1 LHSWQKSVRYEQM
14 SVWTTLSESDT
25 AEADIVPGPPAQP
38 AALFAPYP
46 QPPGNSGPMT
56 VDEPNGSPAAV
67 GRRAL
72 REARRKR
79 QIATVVCVVVV
90 AALLAITIMILGIAR
105 DRPGAPAPSGVA
117 VGSGVPGSI
126 PSL

>member
-1 LHSWQKSVRYEQM
+1 M

-25 AEADIVPGPPAQP
+25 AETDIVHGPPAQP
-38 AALFAPYP
+38 AAPFAPYP
-46 QPPGNSGPMT
+46 QAPAEYGRLT
-56 VDEPNGSPAAV
+56 VDEPNRSPAAA

-79 QIATVVCVVVV
+79 QVIAALWVVVI

-105 DRPGAPAPSGVA
+105 DRPGAPASPGVA
-117 VGSGVPGSI
+117 VTSGLSGSI

>member
-1 LHSWQKSVRYEQM
+1 M

-25 AEADIVPGPPAQP
+25 AEVDIVPGPRARTGSPLSA
-38 AALFAPYP
+38 FP
-46 QPPGNSGPMT
+46 QAGPGLTM
-56 VDEPNGSPAAV
+56 VDEPIEPPAVA

-79 QIATVVCVVVV
+79 QITAVVWVVVIAV
-90 AALLAITIMILGIAR
+90 LLAASIMIVGVAR
-105 DRPGAPAPSGVA
+105 DRPVTPSSLGTA
-117 VGSGVPGSI
+117 ASPSVGWST

>member
-1 LHSWQKSVRYEQM
+1 M

-25 AEADIVPGPPAQP
+25 AEADIVPGPPA
-38 AALFAPYP
+38 ALFAPSP
-46 QPPGNSGPMT
+46 QPSADSGPMT
-56 VDEPNGSPAAV
+56 VDEPNGLPAAV

-79 QIATVVCVVVV
+79 QITAAVCVVVV

-105 DRPGAPAPSGVA
+105 DRPGAPVSSGVA
-117 VGSGVPGSI
+117 IGSGLPGSI

>member
-1 LHSWQKSVRYEQM
+1 M

-25 AEADIVPGPPAQP
+25 AEADVVPGPAARP
-38 AALFAPYP
+38 AAQFAPF
-46 QPPGNSGPMT
+46 PPVTRADSGPMT
-56 VDEPNGSPAAV
+56 ADEPGGSPSAG

-79 QIATVVCVVVV
+79 QLTAAVCVVVIV
-90 AALLAITIMILGIAR
+90 ALLAITIMIVGIAR
-105 DRPGAPAPSGVA
+105 DRPGTPSSSGVA
-117 VGSGVPGSI
+117 VVSVLPGSI

>member
-1 LHSWQKSVRYEQM
+1 MHSRQKSVRYEQM

-25 AEADIVPGPPAQP
+25 AEADVVPGPPAQP
-38 AALFAPYP
+38 AVPLAPYP
-46 QPPGNSGPMT
+46 QRPADSGRMT
-56 VDEPNGSPAAV
+56 VDEPNGSPTAV

-79 QIATVVCVVVV
+79 QLTAAVCVVVI

-105 DRPGAPAPSGVA
+105 DRPAAPASSGLA
-117 VGSGVPGSI
+117 GLGLPGSI

>member
-1 LHSWQKSVRYEQM
+1 M

-25 AEADIVPGPPAQP
+25 AEVDIVPGPRARPGSP
-38 AALFAPYP
+38 LAALPEA
-46 QPPGNSGPMT
+46 GSGLRM
-56 VDEPNGSPAAV
+56 VDEPVEPPAVA

-79 QIATVVCVVVV
+79 QITAVVWVVVIAV
-90 AALLAITIMILGIAR
+90 LLAASIMIVGVAR
-105 DRPGAPAPSGVA
+105 DRPVTPSSLGNA
-117 VGSGVPGSI
+117 ASSSLGWST